1 MIGAGARYFAVVF
14 AIGFALGTLRTVWI
28 APAIGATAAVLVE
41 VPIILL
47 VSFVVARRIITGA
60 LIGSRGEA
68 LGAGAVAFAMLM
80 VAEAGLAVLVFG
92 QSFDVWLAD
101 LWRGPGII
109 GLAGQIVFALMPFL
123 VLWRYGRVARL
134 PPG

>member
-14 AIGFALGTLRTVWI
+14 VIAFALGTIRTIWI

-47 VSFVVARRIITGA
+47 VSFFVARHFIGGA
-60 LIGSRGEA
+60 LIGSRGKA

-80 VAEAGLAVLVFG
+80 VAEAGLAGLVFG
-92 QSFDVWLAD
+92 QPFDVWLAD
-101 LWRGPGII
+101 LWRVPGII
-109 GLAGQIVFALMPFL
+109 GLAGQILFALMPFL
-123 VLWRYGRVARL
+123 VFWRYGGAARL
-134 PPG
+134 APG

>member
-14 AIGFALGTLRTVWI
+14 AIAFALGTIRTIWI

-47 VSFVVARRIITGA
+47 VSFFVARHTITGA
-60 LIGSRGEA
+60 QISSRGEA

-92 QSFDVWLAD
+92 QPFDVWLAD
-101 LWRGPGII
+101 LWRVPGII

-123 VLWRYGRVARL
+123 VFWRYGGVARRS
-134 PPG
+134 PG

>member
-1 MIGAGARYFAVVF
+1 MIRAGARYFAVVF
-14 AIGFALGTLRTVWI
+14 ATAFALGTIRTIWI
-28 APAIGATAAVLVE
+28 TPAIGATAAVLVE

-47 VSFVVARRIITGA
+47 VSFFAARHIITGA
-60 LIGSRGEA
+60 QIGYRGEA

-92 QSFDVWLAD
+92 QPLNVWLAD
-101 LWRGPGII
+101 VWRVLGII
-109 GLAGQIVFALMPFL
+109 GLAGQMLFALMPFL
-123 VLWRYGRVARL
+123 VFGRYGGAARM